1 MHTSSLVA
9 SFHRR
14 ICEWL
19 ETRMNATRS
28 AVFEALKT
36 AGPTRA
42 DALARITLL
51 AKLMDNAF
59 VIPGL
64 NRRVGL
70 DAVIGLVP
78 GVGDA
83 ISAAIASYIIW
94 EARQLGL
101 PRWKIA
107 RMIGNVAVD
116 TALGVVPLA
125 GDVFD
130 VFFKANERNMR
141 IIHDHLGTP
150 KRGPRE
156 IDGTAVRVDER

>member
-1 MHTSSLVA
+1 
-9 SFHRR
+9 
-14 ICEWL
+14 
-19 ETRMNATRS
+19 MNATRS

-36 AGPTRA
+36 AGPSRE
-42 DALARITLL
+42 DSLARITLL

-70 DAVIGLVP
+70 DSVIGLVP

-107 RMIGNVAVD
+107 RMVGNVAVD
-116 TALGVVPLA
+116 TALGAIPLA

-156 IDGTAVRVDER
+156 IDGTAVRIDER